1 MKFVH
6 LHNHSH
12 YSILD
17 AITTPRELVKAAKDD
32 GMEAIA
38 LTDHGVMFGLMDFQ
52 KQAKEYGIKPIFGM
66 EAYIAEASRFDK
78 IQTKKS
84 QGMRNY
90 YHLLLIAKDITG
102 YRNLVKLTSLAFSEG
117 FYYRPRIDKQ
127 LLEKYKDGLIATSAC
142 LGGVVSAHIIDGN
155 LNRALSEASYYRDL
169 FGDDFYLELQNH
181 HYSEDEIALREIPKI
196 AKKLGIKMIA
206 TNDIHYLKKE
216 HAIAH
221 NVHLLIKDTNAANA
235 DKVDI
240 KALRY
245 KTDEFYFRSTE
256 EMIELFKDYPEAI
269 SNTNEI
275 ADKCDLK
282 IKFPVSMPKFTLPEN
297 NKSKNLEEYLEEVV
311 WEGIRRRYKQID
323 ETITQRVNYE
333 LSIINKMGFANYFLV
348 VADLIKAARERGIM
362 VGPGRGSAAGSIV
375 AYALEI
381 TNVEPLEGNLL
392 FERFLNPER
401 ISLPDID
408 IDFDDEK
415 RDQVIKYCQEKYG
428 TQSIAQIIT
437 FGKMSSRM
445 VLKDVGR
452 VLNIPL
458 SEINKITA
466 KIPVKFGKVTP
477 LKDALD
483 LVDLKY
489 VKESKDPKIQELI
502 NYSMILEDKNRS
514 VGTHAAGIVI
524 TPSDVTDFVPIFQNP
539 KGGETA
545 VDIATQYSMNY
556 LEDAGVIKMDFL
568 GLRTLS
574 IIERTLM
581 MIKNNYGID
590 IDIENIPRDDK
601 KTYDLIS
608 EGKTLAVFQFES
620 NGMQEYLRQL
630 KPHSL
635 EELSAMNALYRPGPM
650 SQIPLFIAR
659 KHGEQPIEYLHPI
672 MESVL
677 SNTYGILVYQEQVMQ
692 LVQKVANF
700 TLGEADML
708 RRAMGKKQRAEVDKM
723 RPKFMEGAQANGVSK
738 EVAEQIFELIDKFAD
753 YGFNKSHSW
762 AYSWLAYQ
770 TAYLKANY
778 PAEFLA
784 ANMTAE
790 LNNQDKIV
798 ELIDEA
804 KSLGIE
810 IMPPDINKSEATFTV
825 KDGVI
830 YFGLAAVKGVGIK
843 SVENIVETRKA
854 QPFKSFYDFIK
865 RTDPKQVNRRV
876 LEALIFAGA
885 FDSITNGKRRALYE
899 AIDEALEFSK
909 SQSKNE
915 GMKSIF
921 EFDDTPNNQ
930 TQIEPELPNVAEWT
944 ERERLEHEKEVLNFY
959 ISGHPLKE
967 FDTIVK
973 SFSNL
978 TLTRIKLGGDEED
991 TPELPDQVRF
1001 CGLISN
1007 IRTRRDKS
1015 NRLIAFV
1022 MVEDYYGKIECIFW
1036 SETYAKYQH
1045 LLIENSTVTITGK
1058 LDASDP
1064 SALKIVVSEVYTFP
1078 ETIEK
1083 FATGLIIYLDKTS
1096 INRNGLE
1103 KLKKQLEIRPGGRLK
1118 LIFVVNGDNIKSDK
1132 YISFNNY
1139 INFQN
1144 LEKLKSLG
1152 FVRNYKFTTE

>member
-1 MKFVH
+1 MKFIH

-17 AITTPRELVKAAKDD
+17 AITTPKELVKAAKED
-32 GMEAIA
+32 GMDAIA
-38 LTDHGVMFGLMDFQ
+38 LTDHGVMYGLMDFQ
-52 KQAKEYGIKPIFGM
+52 KQAKEFGIKPLFGM

-78 IQTKKS
+78 IQTKKN
-84 QGMRNY
+84 QGTRNY

-102 YRNLVKLTSLAFSEG
+102 YRNLIKLTSLAFSEG
-117 FYYRPRIDKQ
+117 FYYRPRIDKE
-127 LLEKYKDGLIATSAC
+127 LLEKHKDGLIATSAC
-142 LGGVVSAHIIDGN
+142 LGGVVAAHIIDGN
-155 LNRALSEASYYRDL
+155 LERARNEARYYRDL
-169 FGDDFYLELQNH
+169 FGDDFYIELQNH
-181 HYSEDEIALREIPKI
+181 HYSEDEIALRELPKI
-196 AKKLGIKMIA
+196 ADDLNIKLIA

-221 NVHLLIKDTNAANA
+221 NVHLLIKDTNASNA

-256 EMIELFKDYPEAI
+256 EMIDLFKEYPEAI
-269 SNTNEI
+269 TNTTEI
-275 ADKCDLK
+275 AEKCDFK
-282 IKFPVSMPKFTLPEN
+282 IKFNVSMPVYQIPKTAKATDLAEH
-297 NKSKNLEEYLEEVV
+297 LEEVV
-311 WEGIRRRYKQID
+311 WEGIRQRYDNID
-323 ETITQRVNYE
+323 DKITERVNYE

-348 VADLIKAARERGIM
+348 VADLIKAARQRGIM

-381 TNVEPLEGNLL
+381 TNVEPMEGNLL

-401 ISLPDID
+401 VSLPDID

-415 RDQVIKYCQEKYG
+415 REQVIKYCQEKYG
-428 TQSIAQIIT
+428 IESIAQIIT

-452 VLNIPL
+452 VLNVPL
-458 SEINKITA
+458 SDINKITA
-466 KIPVKFGKVTP
+466 KIPVKFGKVTQ

-489 VKESKDPKIQELI
+489 VKESKDPKIKELI
-502 NYSMILEDKNRS
+502 NYSLILEDKNRS

-524 TPSDVTDFVPIFQNP
+524 TPDAVTNYVPIFQNP
-539 KGGETA
+539 KGGDTA

-574 IIERTLM
+574 IIERTLK
-581 MIKNNYGID
+581 MIKDNYGIE
-590 IDIENIPRDDK
+590 IDIEKIPRDDK

-700 TLGEADML
+700 SLGEADVL

-723 RPKFMEGAQANGVSK
+723 KPRFLEGAQSNGVSK
-738 EVAEQIFELIDKFAD
+738 EIAEQIFELIDKFAD

-762 AYSWLAYQ
+762 AYSWVAYQ

-790 LNNQDKIV
+790 LNNQNKIV

-804 KSLGIE
+804 KSLGIDLL
-810 IMPPDINKSEATFTV
+810 PPDINKSEPTFSV
-825 KDGVI
+825 KDKTI

-843 SVENIVETRKA
+843 SVENIVETRRDK
-854 QPFKSFYDFIK
+854 PFTSFYDFIK
-865 RTDPKQVNRRV
+865 RTDQKQVNRRV

-899 AIDEALEFSK
+899 AIDDALDFSK
-909 SQSKNE
+909 AKSKNE
-915 GMKSIF
+915 GLTSIF
-921 EFDDTPNNQ
+921 EIDDSQ
-930 TQIEPELPNVAEWT
+930 MDSSAIEPELPNVPEWT

-959 ISGHPLKE
+959 VSGHPLKE
-967 FDTIVK
+967 FDVIVK
-973 SFSNL
+973 SFSNT
-978 TLTRIKLGGDEED
+978 TLTRIKLGEEDED
-991 TPELPDQVRF
+991 TPELPEQVRF
-1001 CGLISN
+1001 CGLISS

-1022 MVEDYYGKIECIFW
+1022 IVEDYYGKIECIFW
-1036 SETYAKYQH
+1036 SESYAKYQH
-1045 LLIENSTVTITGK
+1045 LLVENSTVTIVGK
-1058 LDASDP
+1058 LDAGDP
-1064 SALKIVVSEVYTFP
+1064 SSLKIVVSDVFTFP
-1078 ETIEK
+1078 ETIEN
-1083 FATGLIIYLDKTS
+1083 FATGLILTL
-1096 INRNGLE
+1096 NRGLTNRAELE
-1103 KLKKQLEIRPGGRLK
+1103 KLKKLLDIQPGGKLK
-1118 LIFVVNGDNIKSDK
+1118 LIFVLNGDDKTSEK

-1139 INFQN
+1139 INFHN
-1144 LEKLKSLG
+1144 LPKLKSLN
-1152 FVRNYKFTTE
+1152 FVKYYKFTTE

>member
-1 MKFVH
+1 MKFIH

-17 AITTPRELVKAAKDD
+17 AITTPKELVKAAKDD

-52 KQAKEYGIKPIFGM
+52 KQAKEFGIKPLFGM
-66 EAYIAEASRFDK
+66 EAYIAEASRLDR
-78 IQTKKS
+78 IQTKKN
-84 QGMRNY
+84 QGTRNY

-102 YRNLVKLTSLAFSEG
+102 YRNLIKLTSLAFSEG
-117 FYYRPRIDKQ
+117 FYYRPRIDKE

-142 LGGVVSAHIIDGN
+142 LGGVVAAHIIDGN
-155 LNRALSEASYYRDL
+155 LERAKSEARYYKDL
-169 FGDDFYLELQNH
+169 FGDDFYIELQNH
-181 HYSEDEIALREIPKI
+181 HYSEDEIVLRELPKI
-196 AKKLGIKMIA
+196 AEELDIKMIA

-216 HAIAH
+216 HAVSH

-240 KALRY
+240 NALRY
-245 KTDEFYFRSTE
+245 RTDEFYFRTTE
-256 EMIELFKDYPEAI
+256 EMIDLFKDYPDAI
-269 SNTNEI
+269 TNTLEI
-275 ADKCDLK
+275 ADKCNFK
-282 IKFPVSMPKFTLPEN
+282 IKFDVSMPVYSIPES
-297 NKSKNLEEYLEEVV
+297 SKAKDLEQHLDEVV
-311 WEGIRRRYKQID
+311 WEGIKRRYEEID
-323 ETITQRVNYE
+323 EQITERVNYE

-348 VADLIKAARERGIM
+348 VADLIKAARNRGIM

-401 ISLPDID
+401 VSLPDID

-415 RDQVIKYCQEKYG
+415 REQVIKYCQEKYG
-428 TQSIAQIIT
+428 NESIAQIIT

-452 VLNIPL
+452 VLNVPL
-458 SEINKITA
+458 NDINKITA

-477 LKDALD
+477 LKDALE

-489 VKESKDPKIQELI
+489 IKESKDKKIKELI
-502 NYSMILEDKNRS
+502 THSLILEDKNRS

-524 TPSDVTDFVPIFQNP
+524 TPDAVTNHVPIFQNP
-539 KGGETA
+539 KGGES
-545 VDIATQYSMNY
+545 VVEIATQYSMSY

-574 IIERTLM
+574 IIERTIK
-581 MIKNNYGID
+581 MIKENYGVD
-590 IDIENIPRDDK
+590 IDIEKIPRNDK

-608 EGKTLAVFQFES
+608 EGKTIAVFQFES

-650 SQIPLFIAR
+650 SQIPLFISR

-700 TLGEADML
+700 SLGEADVL

-723 RPKFMEGAQANGVSK
+723 KPKFLKGARDNGVSK

-753 YGFNKSHSW
+753 YGFNKSHAW
-762 AYSWLAYQ
+762 AYSWVAYQ

-790 LNNQDKIV
+790 LNKQDKIV

-804 KSLGIE
+804 KSLGIN
-810 IMPPDINKSEATFTV
+810 ILPPDINKSEATFSV
-825 KDGVI
+825 KNNTI
-830 YFGLAAVKGVGIK
+830 YFGMAAVKGVGIK
-843 SVENIVETRKA
+843 SVENIVETRKER
-854 QPFKSFYDFIK
+854 PFTSFYDFIK
-865 RTDPKQVNRRV
+865 RTDQKQVNRRV

-885 FDSITNGKRRALYE
+885 FDSISSGKRRALYE
-899 AIDEALEFSK
+899 AIDDALDFAKSK
-909 SQSKNE
+909 SKNE
-915 GMKSIF
+915 GLASIF
-921 EFDDTPNNQ
+921 DSGNSETDLMV
-930 TQIEPELPNVAEWT
+930 IEPELPSVQEWT

-959 ISGHPLKE
+959 VTGHPLKE
-967 FDTIVK
+967 FDVIVK
-973 SFSNL
+973 SFSN
-978 TLTRIKLGGDEED
+978 TNLTRIKLGSDEED
-991 TPELPDQVRF
+991 TPDLPEQVRF
-1001 CGLISN
+1001 CGLISS

-1036 SETYAKYQH
+1036 SEAYAKFQH
-1045 LLIENSTVTITGK
+1045 LLVENSTVTLSGK
-1058 LDASDP
+1058 LDANDP
-1064 SALKIVVSEVYTFP
+1064 NSIKIVVSDVYTFP
-1078 ETIEK
+1078 ETIET
-1083 FATGLIIYLDKTS
+1083 FATGLILTLNKS
-1096 INRNGLE
+1096 MVNRQELE
-1103 KLKKQLEIRPGGRLK
+1103 KLKDILEIKQGGKLK
-1118 LIFVVNGDNIKSDK
+1118 LIFVLNGDEKSSDK

-1139 INFQN
+1139 INFNN
-1144 LEKLKSLG
+1144 LSKLKSLN
-1152 FVRNYKFTTE
+1152 FVKYYRFTTE

>member
-1 MKFVH
+1 MKFIH

-17 AITTPRELVKAAKDD
+17 AITTPKDLVKAAKED

-38 LTDHGVMFGLMDFQ
+38 LTDHGVMYGLMDFQ
-52 KQAKEYGIKPIFGM
+52 KQAKEFGIKPLFGM

-78 IQTKKS
+78 IQTKKN
-84 QGMRNY
+84 QGIRNY
-90 YHLLLIAKDITG
+90 YHLLLIAKDIVG
-102 YRNLVKLTSLAFSEG
+102 YKNLIKLTSLAFSEG

-127 LLEKYKDGLIATSAC
+127 LLEKHKDGLIATSAC
-142 LGGVVSAHIIDGN
+142 LGGVVAAHIIDGN
-155 LNRALSEASYYRDL
+155 MQRAKNEARYYRDL
-169 FGDDFYLELQNH
+169 FGDDFYIELQNH
-181 HYSEDEIALREIPKI
+181 HYSEDEIALSELPKI
-196 AKKLGIKMIA
+196 AEELDVKLIA

-216 HAIAH
+216 HAVAH
-221 NVHLLIKDTNAANA
+221 NVHLLIKDTNASNA

-245 KTDEFYFRSTE
+245 KTNEFYFRSTE
-256 EMIELFKDYPEAI
+256 EMIDLFKDYPEAI
-269 SNTNEI
+269 TNTTEI

-282 IKFPVSMPKFTLPEN
+282 IKFNVSMPAYQIPKTAKATDLA
-297 NKSKNLEEYLEEVV
+297 KYLEEVV
-311 WEGIRRRYKQID
+311 WEGIRQRYKNID
-323 ETITQRVNYE
+323 EKITERVNYE
-333 LSIINKMGFANYFLV
+333 LSVINKMGFANYFLV
-348 VADLIKAARERGIM
+348 VADLIKAARQRGIM

-401 ISLPDID
+401 VSLPDID

-428 TQSIAQIIT
+428 VESIAQIIT

-452 VLNIPL
+452 VLNVPL
-458 SEINKITA
+458 SDINKITA
-466 KIPVKFGKVTP
+466 KIPVKFGKVTQ
-477 LKDALD
+477 LKDALE

-489 VKESKDPKIQELI
+489 VKESKDPKIKELI
-502 NYSMILEDKNRS
+502 NYSLILEDKNRS

-524 TPSDVTDFVPIFQNP
+524 TPDDVTNYVPVFQNP
-539 KGGETA
+539 KGGDTA

-574 IIERTLM
+574 IIERTLK
-581 MIKNNYGID
+581 MIKDNYGIE
-590 IDIENIPRDDK
+590 IDIEKIPRDDK

-692 LVQKVANF
+692 LVQQVANF
-700 TLGEADML
+700 TLGEADVL

-723 RPKFMEGAQANGVSK
+723 KPKFLEGAQANGVSK
-738 EVAEQIFELIDKFAD
+738 QIAEQIFELIDKFAD

-762 AYSWLAYQ
+762 AYSWVAYQ

-804 KSLGIE
+804 KSLGIDLL
-810 IMPPDINKSEATFTV
+810 PPDINKSEPTFSV
-825 KDGVI
+825 KDKTI
-830 YFGLAAVKGVGIK
+830 YFGMAAVKGVGIK
-843 SVENIVETRKA
+843 SVENIVETRRDK
-854 QPFKSFYDFIK
+854 PFKSFYDFIK
-865 RTDPKQVNRRV
+865 RTDQKQVNRRV

-885 FDSITNGKRRALYE
+885 FDSITNGKRRALFE
-899 AIDEALEFSK
+899 AIDDALDFSK
-909 SQSKNE
+909 AKSKNE
-915 GMKSIF
+915 GLTSIF
-921 EFDDTPNNQ
+921 ETDDSQMDSSALEPN
-930 TQIEPELPNVAEWT
+930 LPNVPEWT

-967 FDTIVK
+967 FDVIVK
-973 SFSNL
+973 SFSN
-978 TLTRIKLGGDEED
+978 TSLTRIKLGEEDED
-991 TPELPDQVRF
+991 TPELPEQVLF
-1001 CGLISN
+1001 CGLISS
-1007 IRTRRDKS
+1007 IRMRRDKS
-1015 NRLIAFV
+1015 NRLIAFAI
-1022 MVEDYYGKIECIFW
+1022 VEDYYGKIECIFW

-1045 LLIENSTVTITGK
+1045 LLVENSTLTIVGK
-1058 LDASDP
+1058 LDAGDP
-1064 SALKIVVSEVYTFP
+1064 SSLKIVVSDVYTFP
-1078 ETIEK
+1078 ETIEN
-1083 FATGLIIYLDKTS
+1083 FATGLILTL
-1096 INRNGLE
+1096 NRELTNRAGLE
-1103 KLKKQLEIRPGGRLK
+1103 KLKKILEIKPGGKLK
-1118 LIFVVNGDNIKSDK
+1118 LVIVLNGDDKTSEK

-1139 INFQN
+1139 ISFHN
-1144 LEKLKSLG
+1144 LSKLKSLN
-1152 FVRNYKFTTE
+1152 FVKYYKFTTE

>member
-17 AITTPRELVKAAKDD
+17 AITTPKELVKAAKED

-52 KQAKEYGIKPIFGM
+52 KQAKDYGIKPLFGM
-66 EAYIAEASRFDK
+66 EAYIAEASRCDR
-78 IQTKKS
+78 IQTKKNK
-84 QGMRNY
+84 GTRNY
-90 YHLLLIAKDITG
+90 YHLLLIAKDIIG
-102 YRNLVKLTSLAFSEG
+102 YRNLIKLTSLAFSEG

-142 LGGVVSAHIIDGN
+142 LGGVVAAHILDGKIE
-155 LNRALSEASYYRDL
+155 RAISEARYYKDL

-181 HYSEDEIALREIPKI
+181 HYSEDEIALKELPRI
-196 AKKLGIKMIA
+196 AEELDIKLIA

-216 HAIAH
+216 HAISH

-240 KALRY
+240 NALRY

-256 EMIELFKDYPEAI
+256 EMIDLFKDYPESI
-269 SNTNEI
+269 TNTVEI
-275 ADKCDLK
+275 ADKCDLN
-282 IKFPVSMPKFTLPEN
+282 IKFSISMPAYQIPVQ
-297 NKSKNLEEYLEEVV
+297 SKALDLQGHLEEVV
-311 WEGIRRRYKQID
+311 WEGIRSRYDEID
-323 ETITQRVNYE
+323 EKIANRVNYE
-333 LSIINKMGFANYFLV
+333 LSVINKMGFANYFLV
-348 VADLIKAARERGIM
+348 VADLIKAARKLGIM

-392 FERFLNPER
+392 FERFLNPDR
-401 ISLPDID
+401 VSLPDID

-415 RDQVIKYCQEKYG
+415 REQVIKYCQEKYG
-428 TQSIAQIIT
+428 DQSVAQIIT

-452 VLNIPL
+452 VLNVPL

-466 KIPVKFGKVTP
+466 KIPVKFGKVTR
-477 LKDALD
+477 LKDALE
-483 LVDLKY
+483 LEDLKY
-489 VKESKDPKIQELI
+489 IKESKDPKIKELI
-502 NYSMILEDKNRS
+502 KHSLVLEDKNRS

-524 TPSDVTDFVPIFQNP
+524 TPGEVTNHVPIFQNP
-539 KGGETA
+539 KGSGSAT
-545 VDIATQYSMNY
+545 DYATQYSMNY

-574 IIERTLM
+574 IIERTIK
-581 MIKNNYGID
+581 MIKENYKVD
-590 IDIENIPRDDK
+590 IDIEKIPRNDK

-650 SQIPLFIAR
+650 SQIPLFISR
-659 KHGEQPIEYLHPI
+659 KHGDQPIEYLHPI

-677 SNTYGILVYQEQVMQ
+677 SNTYGILVYQEQVME

-700 TLGEADML
+700 SLGEADVL

-723 RPKFMEGAQANGVSK
+723 KPKFMDGAVSNGVSK
-738 EVAEQIFELIDKFAD
+738 EIAEQIFELIDKFAD

-762 AYSWLAYQ
+762 AYSWVAYQ

-810 IMPPDINKSEATFTV
+810 ILPPDINKSEATFTV
-825 KDGVI
+825 KDNTI
-830 YFGLAAVKGVGIK
+830 YFGMAAVKGVGIK
-843 SVENIVETRKA
+843 SVDHIVETRMKK
-854 QPFKSFYDFIK
+854 PFTSFYDFIK
-865 RTDPKQVNRRV
+865 RTDQKLVNRRV

-885 FDSITNGKRRALYE
+885 FDSITGQKRRALYE
-899 AIDEALEFSK
+899 AIDNALEFSK
-909 SQSKNE
+909 SKSKNE
-915 GMKSIF
+915 GLASIF
-921 EFDDTPNNQ
+921 ESDDTEVDSSV
-930 TQIEPELPNVAEWT
+930 IEPELPDVKEWT

-959 ISGHPLKE
+959 VTGHPLKE
-967 FDTIVK
+967 FDVIVK
-973 SFSNL
+973 SFSNT
-978 TLTRIKLGGDEED
+978 TLTRIKLGNEEED
-991 TPELPDQVRF
+991 TPELPEQVRF
-1001 CGLISN
+1001 CGLVSS

-1022 MVEDYYGKIECIFW
+1022 IVEDYYGKIECIFW
-1036 SETYAKYQH
+1036 SESYAKFQH
-1045 LLIENSTVTITGK
+1045 LLVENSTITIVGK
-1058 LDASDP
+1058 LDADDP
-1064 SALKIVVSEVYTFP
+1064 SSIKIVVSDVYTFP
-1078 ETIEK
+1078 ETIET
-1083 FATGLIIYLDKTS
+1083 FATGLILTLNKTM
-1096 INRNGLE
+1096 INRQGLE
-1103 KLKKQLEIRPGGRLK
+1103 KLKDVLEVKQGGKLK
-1118 LIFVVNGDNIKSDK
+1118 LVFIINGDEKNADK
-1132 YISFNNY
+1132 FISFNNF
-1139 INFQN
+1139 INFNN
-1144 LEKLKSLG
+1144 LPKLKSLN
-1152 FVRNYKFTTE
+1152 FVRYYKFTTE

>member
-1 MKFVH
+1 MNFIH

-17 AITTPRELVKAAKDD
+17 AITTPKELVKAAKDD

-52 KQAKEYGIKPIFGM
+52 KQAKEFGIKPLYGM
-66 EAYIAEASRFDK
+66 EAYIAEASRFDR

-84 QGMRNY
+84 QGTRNY

-102 YRNLVKLTSLAFSEG
+102 YRNLIKLTSLAFSEG

-127 LLEKYKDGLIATSAC
+127 LLEKHKEGLIATSAC
-142 LGGVVSAHIIDGN
+142 LGGVIAAHIIDGN
-155 LNRALSEASYYRDL
+155 LERARSEARYYKDL
-169 FGDDFYLELQNH
+169 FRDDFYIELQNH
-181 HYSEDEIALREIPKI
+181 HYTEDEIALKELPLI
-196 AKKLGIKMIA
+196 ADELDIKLIA

-216 HAIAH
+216 HAISH

-245 KTDEFYFRSTE
+245 KTDEFYFRTTQ

-269 SNTNEI
+269 TNTTEI
-275 ADKCDLK
+275 ADKCDFK
-282 IKFPVSMPKFTLPEN
+282 IKFPVSMPVYRIPE
-297 NKSKNLEEYLEEVV
+297 KSKAKDLEQYLEEVV
-311 WEGIRRRYKQID
+311 WEGIRRRYDNID
-323 ETITQRVNYE
+323 EKITERVNYE
-333 LSIINKMGFANYFLV
+333 LSVINKMGFANYFLV
-348 VADLIKAARERGIM
+348 VADLIQAARLRGIM

-401 ISLPDID
+401 VSLPDID

-415 RDQVIKYCQEKYG
+415 REEVIKYCQEKYG
-428 TQSIAQIIT
+428 DDSVAQIIT

-452 VLNIPL
+452 VLNVPL

-466 KIPVKFGKVTP
+466 KIPVKFGKVTQ

-489 VKESKDPKIQELI
+489 IKESKDKKLQELI
-502 NYSMILEDKNRS
+502 THSLVLEDKNRS

-524 TPSDVTDFVPIFQNP
+524 TPDAVTNYVPIFQNP
-539 KGGETA
+539 KGGDTA

-574 IIERTLM
+574 IIERTIK
-581 MIKNNYGID
+581 MIKENYGIY
-590 IDIENIPRDDK
+590 IDIEKIPRNDK
-601 KTYDLIS
+601 KTYYLIS

-700 TLGEADML
+700 TLGEADVL

-723 RPKFMEGAQANGVSK
+723 KPKFMEGAQSNGVSK
-738 EVAEQIFELIDKFAD
+738 EIAEQIFELIDKFAD

-762 AYSWLAYQ
+762 AYSWVAYQ

-810 IMPPDINKSEATFTV
+810 ILPPDINKSVATFSV
-825 KDGVI
+825 KDNTI
-830 YFGLAAVKGVGIK
+830 YFGMAAVKGVGIK
-843 SVENIVETRKA
+843 SVENIVETRKEK
-854 QPFKSFYDFIK
+854 PFKSFYDFIK
-865 RTDPKQVNRRV
+865 RTDQKQVNRRV

-885 FDSITNGKRRALYE
+885 FDSITGGKRRALYE
-899 AIDEALEFSK
+899 AIDDALDFSK
-909 SQSKNE
+909 SKSKNE
-915 GMKSIF
+915 GLSSIF
-921 EFDDTPNNQ
+921 EIGGSIDDSSS
-930 TQIEPELPNVAEWT
+930 IEPELPNVKEWT
-944 ERERLEHEKEVLNFY
+944 DRERLEHEKEVLNFY
-959 ISGHPLKE
+959 VTGHPLKE

-973 SFSNL
+973 SFSNT
-978 TLTRIKLGGDEED
+978 TLTRIKLGSEEED
-991 TPELPDQVRF
+991 TPDLPEQVRF
-1001 CGLISN
+1001 CGLVSS

-1015 NRLIAFV
+1015 NRPIAFV

-1036 SETYAKYQH
+1036 SESYAKYQH
-1045 LLIENSTVTITGK
+1045 LLVDNSEITLVGK
-1058 LDASDP
+1058 LDSNDP
-1064 SALKIVVSEVYTFP
+1064 SAIKIVVSEVYTFP
-1078 ETIEK
+1078 DTIDK
-1083 FATGLIIYLDKTS
+1083 FATGLILTLNKSLVT
-1096 INRNGLE
+1096 REGLE
-1103 KLKKQLEIRPGGRLK
+1103 KLKNILEIKQGGKLK
-1118 LIFVVNGDNIKSDK
+1118 LVFVLNGDESSSEK
-1132 YISFNNY
+1132 YISFNNH
-1139 INFQN
+1139 INFSN
-1144 LEKLKSLG
+1144 LSKLKSLN
-1152 FVRNYKFTTE
+1152 FVRYYKFSTE